1 MILRDLKKSQKT
13 LHIEAICRI
22 RPGGETSM
30 AKYEMLYLINNDL
43 TDEAKEAKL
52 AKYEDV
58 VKTMGGAVVSTDKW
72 GTKKTA
78 YPINFKNEA
87 YYVLMTFEADG
98 KVVEELKRVAGI
110 DADVVRRL
118 ITKLG

>member
-1 MILRDLKKSQKT
+1 
-13 LHIEAICRI
+13 
-22 RPGGETSM
+22 M

-43 TDEAKEAKL
+43 TDEAKEAEI
-52 AKYEDV
+52 AMYEGIV
-58 VKTMGGAVVSTDKW
+58 TSMGGAVASTDKW
-72 GTKKTA
+72 GTRKTA

-87 YYVLMTFEADG
+87 YYVLMSFEADG

-118 ITKLG
+118 ITKLN

>member
-1 MILRDLKKSQKT
+1 
-13 LHIEAICRI
+13 
-22 RPGGETSM
+22 M
-30 AKYEMLYLINNDL
+30 AKYEMLYLLNNDL
-43 TDEAKEAKL
+43 TDEAKDAKI
-52 AKYEDV
+52 AKYEDI
-58 VKTMGGAVVSTDKW
+58 VKSMGGAVASTDKW

-118 ITKLG
+118 ITKLN